1 MNQYGRM
8 RTRRLPPEDDV
19 CGWSALLPPPPPPRR
34 LHGAVRADCAVIGAG
49 FTGLAAARR
58 LAELRSDWRIAVVDA
73 WRVGGGASGRNSGFV
88 VDLPHYIPAR
98 GVDGNQRLLRL
109 GRAGLAHL
117 REQVRRYAIDCDWT
131 EQGRFHGAAGNEG
144 VRALEAFFAG
154 ADALGER
161 YERLAGA
168 TLARLIGTTYYCAGG
183 RTPGSAMVQ
192 PAALARGL
200 ARSLPENVD
209 LFECS
214 PIRAIDTG
222 AEFMLRADGGT
233 LSADKLFV
241 ASNGFTPAL
250 GLLRDRLFPLVTFA
264 SLTRPLTSSEAAALG
279 GEPVWGLV
287 SEVAMGTTLRRLA
300 DGRMLL
306 RNTVRYRPSL
316 RVDAELQRR
325 IRALHRRHFT
335 DRFPALE
342 GIDFDY
348 TWGGVMGVSL
358 NGAQFFGELTPNL
371 FVAAGYN
378 GVGIAMGTISGVL
391 LAERAVGAPSALLA
405 DMQALPPPDW
415 IPPAPALGIGIR
427 TTLRYLSRKAA
438 GE

>member
-1 MNQYGRM
+1 M
-8 RTRRLPPEDDV
+8 RTRRLPPEDDA
-19 CGWSALLPPPPPPRR
+19 CGWSALLPPLPPARL
-34 LHGAVRADCAVIGAG
+34 LHGATRADCAVIGAG

-58 LAELRSDWRIAVVDA
+58 LAELRPEWRIAVVDA

-98 GVDGNQRLLRL
+98 GVEGNQRLLRL

-117 REQVRRYAIDCDWT
+117 RELVRRHAIDCDWT
-131 EQGRFHGAAGNEG
+131 ERGRLHGAVGDEG
-144 VRALEAFFAG
+144 IRALKTFFAG
-154 ADALGER
+154 ADALGEP
-161 YERLAGA
+161 YERLAGDA
-168 TLARLIGTTYYCAGG
+168 LARLIGTKYYCAGG

-209 LFECS
+209 LFEHS
-214 PIRAIDTG
+214 PVRTIDTG
-222 AEFMLRADGGT
+222 TGFTLRADTGT
-233 LSADKLFV
+233 LTAAKLFV

-264 SLTRPLTSSEAAALG
+264 SLTRPLTSSEASAVG

-287 SEVAMGTTLRRLA
+287 SETPMGTTLRRLA

-306 RNTVRYRPSL
+306 RNTVRYHPSL
-316 RVDAELQRR
+316 RVDAELQSR
-325 IRALHRRHFT
+325 IRALHRRHFAA
-335 DRFPALE
+335 RFPALE
-342 GIDFDY
+342 KVDFDY

-358 NGAQFFGELTPNL
+358 NGAQFFGELAPNL
-371 FVAAGYN
+371 FAAAGYN

-391 LAERAVGAPSALLA
+391 LTDLAVGAPSALLA
-405 DMQALPPPDW
+405 DMRALPPPDW
-415 IPPAPALGIGIR
+415 IPPAPALGIGVR
-427 TTLRYLSRKAA
+427 ATLRYLSGKAA